1 MASNGIMLIRQVIDE
16 IWGHGDFD
24 LADNLFTADYVNHG
38 GLIPDLIHGPESI
51 KVAVVL
57 AWHAF
62 PGLRISVEVLLV
74 DKQLTTVRWQANQ
87 PGVRVPLDRTNH
99 SGSTSMAGL
108 LTVRLLGDRIAES
121 WTLWDGGIQKHGFGT
136 AVNGH
141 GRRNGFVA

>member
-1 MASNGIMLIRQVIDE
+1 MTCDGFKTIHRVLDE

-24 LADNLFTADYVNHG
+24 LADHLFTADYVNHG

-57 AWHAF
+57 ARHAF

-74 DKQLTTVRWQANQ
+74 DEQLTTVRWQANQ
-87 PGVRVPLDRTNH
+87 PGVRLPLGRTNH
-99 SGSTSMAGL
+99 SGPTSMAGL

-121 WTLWDGGIQKHGFGT
+121 WTLWDGGIEKHGFGP

>member
-1 MASNGIMLIRQVIDE
+1 MASNGLTLIHQVIDE

-24 LADNLFTADYVNHG
+24 LADHLFTADYVNHG

-57 AWHAF
+57 ARHAF

-74 DKQLTTVRWQANQ
+74 DEQLTTVRWQADQNDRR
-87 PGVRVPLDRTNH
+87 PPPERVNR
-99 SGSTSMAGL
+99 SGPAIMVGL

-121 WTLWDGGIQKHGFGT
+121 WTLWDGGIEKHGFGP

-141 GRRNGFVA
+141 ERRNGFVA